1 MKKFNSNFGK
11 YPFEKPSPIPIANER
26 NLEFERLQREVRE
39 VQRINAIHDNSL
51 ALARQVIKRIR
62 DTVNAEMSGHR
73 IIPATDPVSFEVRVI
88 LQNLR
93 ITFETFENIKAEKAA
108 KDLLLQNQVVKR
120 RLHNLRIRDEGVAE
134 KARIMFETFY
144 NLVFPVFNIYLMDTV
159 LMEGIQNPNLLLS
172 RSKEIAKYLELLVGF
187 QEDLR
192 RAERGVFTNINTS
205 SFGMPGGGSLS
216 FTDNYELPL
225 QKIKQANKFI
235 KFIYKKIESE
245 SSKFTDKIST
255 LNLPNMQDKL
265 ILETLIYIRV
275 IRNLYFDLVDRVVL
289 GYGFE
294 MRKYQMELRRQRMD
308 VLDEHIN
315 IYRTRLNQFAFGI
328 VEITQQ
334 DPSVVEY
341 HTTQKTIVDIS
352 ELVTYYVRRKFKQI
366 SDDTRDPGSLVKFT
380 RAINRFIAGMLE
392 LFGMPQEIIM
402 QI

>member
-1 MKKFNSNFGK
+1 MRNKCSKFGK
-11 YPFEKPSPIPIANER
+11 YPFEKPSPIPIVNQR

-39 VQRINAIHDNSL
+39 VQRINAIHDSSL

-62 DTVNAEMSGHR
+62 DNVNAEMSGHR
-73 IIPATDPVSFEVRVI
+73 IIPATDPVSFEVKVI

-93 ITFETFENIKAEKAA
+93 TTFETFENIKAEKAA

-144 NLVFPVFNIYLMDTV
+144 NLVFPVFDIYLMDTV
-159 LMEGIQNPNLLLS
+159 LMEGIQNPNLLIA
-172 RSKEIAKYLELLVGF
+172 RSKELTKYIELLLGF

-225 QKIKQANKFI
+225 QKIKRDNKFL

-255 LNLPNMQDKL
+255 LNLPNMRNKL
-265 ILETLIYIRV
+265 ILEVLIYIRV
-275 IRNLYFDLVDRVVL
+275 LRNLYFDLRDRAASDM
-289 GYGFE
+289 GFE
-294 MRKYQMELRRQRMD
+294 MKKYQIELRRRSMGI
-308 VLDEHIN
+308 LDAIID
-315 IYRTRLNQFAFGI
+315 IYRTRLIQFAFGI

-334 DPSVVEY
+334 DPSIVEY

-352 ELVTYYVRRKFKQI
+352 ELVTFFIRKFKQF
-366 SDDTRDPGSLVKFT
+366 SDDTRDPGSWVNIVH
-380 RAINRFIAGMLE
+380 AINRLIAGMLE

>member
-1 MKKFNSNFGK
+1 MRKYSKFGK
-11 YPFEKPSPIPIANER
+11 YPFEKPPPIPIANER
-26 NLEFERLQREVRE
+26 NIEFARLQREVRE

-62 DTVNAEMSGHR
+62 DNVNAEMSGHR
-73 IIPATDPVSFEVRVI
+73 IIPATDPVSFEVKVI

-93 ITFETFENIKAEKAA
+93 ITFETFENIKAEKAE
-108 KDLLLQNQVVKR
+108 KDLLLQNQIVQR

-225 QKIKQANKFI
+225 QKIKQDNKFL
-235 KFIYKKIESE
+235 KFIYKKIESA
-245 SSKFTDKIST
+245 SSKFSDKIST
-255 LNLPNMQDKL
+255 LNLPNMRDKL
-265 ILETLIYIRV
+265 ILEVLIYIRV
-275 IRNLYFDLVDRVVL
+275 LRNLYFDLVDRVVL

-294 MRKYQMELRRQRMD
+294 MRKYQIELRRQRMG
-308 VLDEHIN
+308 VLDATID
-315 IYRTRLNQFAFGI
+315 IYRTRLIQFAFGI

-334 DPSVVEY
+334 DPSIVEF

-352 ELVTYYVRRKFKQI
+352 ELVTFFIRKFKQI
-366 SDDTRDPGSLVKFT
+366 SDDTRDPGSLVNFT
-380 RAINRFIAGMLE
+380 RAINRLIAGMLE

>member
-1 MKKFNSNFGK
+1 MRNKCSKFGK
-11 YPFEKPSPIPIANER
+11 YTFEKPSPIPIANER
-26 NLEFERLQREVRE
+26 NLEFARLQREVRE
-39 VQRINAIHDNSL
+39 VQRINAIHDSSL

-62 DTVNAEMSGHR
+62 DNVNTEMSGHR

-88 LQNLR
+88 LHNLR

-108 KDLLLQNQVVKR
+108 KDLLLQNQIVQR

-144 NLVFPVFNIYLMDTV
+144 NLVFPVFDIYLMDTV
-159 LMEGIQNPNLLLS
+159 LMEGIQKPNLLMA

-225 QKIKQANKFI
+225 QKIKQDNKFL
-235 KFIYKKIESE
+235 KFIYKKFESA
-245 SSKFTDKIST
+245 SSKFSDKIST
-255 LNLPNMQDKL
+255 LNLPNMRNKL
-265 ILETLIYIRV
+265 ILEVLIYIRV
-275 IRNLYFDLVDRVVL
+275 LRNLYFDLRDRTAL
-289 GYGFE
+289 GYGYE
-294 MRKYQMELRRQRMD
+294 MRKYQIELRRRSMG
-308 VLDEHIN
+308 VLDAIID
-315 IYRTRLNQFAFGI
+315 IYRTRLIQFAFGI
-328 VEITQQ
+328 VEITEQ
-334 DPSVVEY
+334 DPSIVEF

-352 ELVTYYVRRKFKQI
+352 ELVTYYIRKFKQH
-366 SDDTRDPGSLVKFT
+366 SDDTRDPGSWVKIT
-380 RAINRFIAGMLE
+380 HSINRLIGEMLE
-392 LFGMPQEIIM
+392 LFGLPQEIIM